1 MLELS
6 HVSKTFAS
14 NLFTRQR
21 IRAVEDVSLRVAD
34 GSAFGI
40 LGNSGCGKTTLARM
54 MLGLIRPDSGH
65 ILLDGEDISALSGKK
80 LRLARQQIQLLFQH
94 PESAL
99 DPNMRVRDSLMEPLI
114 AHHLGVDREDREQ
127 RLRRAMELAFLDQ
140 GLLSRYPHQISGGE
154 AQRVCVARALL
165 LEPKVLVLD
174 EPTSMLDVS
183 VQAEIFSLLQS
194 LKESLRLTCILISH
208 DLAVLRCFVDDL
220 AIMQDGHIVEQAPPD
235 VLFSAPQHEFTRQL
249 VENDHYFHW
258 E

>member
-94 PESAL
+94 
-99 DPNMRVRDSLMEPLI
+99 R
-114 AHHLGVDREDREQ
+114 
-127 RLRRAMELAFLDQ
+127 
-140 GLLSRYPHQISGGE
+140 
-154 AQRVCVARALL
+154 
-165 LEPKVLVLD
+165 KV
-174 EPTSMLDVS
+174 PW
-183 VQAEIFSLLQS
+183 IP
-194 LKESLRLTCILISH
+194 I
-208 DLAVLRCFVDDL
+208 
-220 AIMQDGHIVEQAPPD
+220 
-235 VLFSAPQHEFTRQL
+235 
-249 VENDHYFHW
+249 
-258 E
+258 